1 MPLCVTSLFCIST
14 DEFALAEVK
23 QVQNEGICLI
33 LIELITEAEFIM
45 LLIYRIGGWLM
56 NLPNALTLFRFVLI
70 GIFPYLYF
78 LEGLENNK
86 VWAFAVFILAGIT
99 DVLDG
104 FIARRFNLI
113 TKWGKLMDP
122 LADKLMLIVVLISLY
137 TVELVPL
144 IVIIIVLAKE
154 LLMVLGAI
162 FIYRNRN
169 TVVQS
174 NIVGKS
180 SSAAFYV
187 AIIALVLNIPYA
199 YYILGAAVILTII
212 ALIQYGILNLK
223 KPDRKVKSNLDNIS

>member
-1 MPLCVTSLFCIST
+1 MSIPNILTFLRFC
-14 DEFALAEVK
+14 LV
-23 QVQNEGICLI
+23 G
-33 LIELITEAEFIM
+33 
-45 LLIYRIGGWLM
+45 
-56 NLPNALTLFRFVLI
+56 
-70 GIFPYLYF
+70 
-78 LEGLENNK
+78 
-86 VWAFAVFILAGIT
+86 VFIYVFNNPNIEGNLQWGIVIFIIAGIT

-104 FIARRFNLI
+104 YIARKFDMV

-223 KPDRKVKSNLDNIS
+223 KTDRKVKSNLDNIS

>member
-1 MPLCVTSLFCIST
+1 MSIPNILTFLRFC
-14 DEFALAEVK
+14 LV
-23 QVQNEGICLI
+23 G
-33 LIELITEAEFIM
+33 
-45 LLIYRIGGWLM
+45 
-56 NLPNALTLFRFVLI
+56 
-70 GIFPYLYF
+70 
-78 LEGLENNK
+78 
-86 VWAFAVFILAGIT
+86 VFIYVFNNPNIEGNLQWGIVIFIIAGIT

-104 FIARRFNLI
+104 YIARKFDMV

>member
-1 MPLCVTSLFCIST
+1 
-14 DEFALAEVK
+14 
-23 QVQNEGICLI
+23 
-33 LIELITEAEFIM
+33 
-45 LLIYRIGGWLM
+45 
-56 NLPNALTLFRFVLI
+56 
-70 GIFPYLYF
+70 
-78 LEGLENNK
+78 
-86 VWAFAVFILAGIT
+86 
-99 DVLDG
+99 
-104 FIARRFNLI
+104 
-113 TKWGKLMDP
+113 MDP

>member
-1 MPLCVTSLFCIST
+1 MSIPNILTFLRFC
-14 DEFALAEVK
+14 LV
-23 QVQNEGICLI
+23 G
-33 LIELITEAEFIM
+33 
-45 LLIYRIGGWLM
+45 
-56 NLPNALTLFRFVLI
+56 
-70 GIFPYLYF
+70 
-78 LEGLENNK
+78 
-86 VWAFAVFILAGIT
+86 VFIYVFNNPNIEGNLQWGIIIFIIAGIT

-104 FIARRFNLI
+104 YIARKFDMV

-144 IVIIIVLAKE
+144 IVIIVVLAKE

-162 FIYRNRN
+162 FIYRNRH

-174 NIVGKS
+174 NIVGKA

-199 YYILGAAVILTII
+199 YYIMGAAVILTLI

-223 KPDRKVKSNLDNIS
+223 KPDREVKSNLDNIS

>member
-56 NLPNALTLFRFVLI
+56 NLPNTLTLFRFVLI

-122 LADKLMLIVVLISLY
+122 LADKLMLITVLICLFIEE
-137 TVELVPL
+137 VIPL
-144 IVIIIVLAKE
+144 WAILIIVLKE
-154 LLMVLGAI
+154 LLMILGAA
-162 FIYRNRN
+162 FLYRNRKI
-169 TVVQS
+169 VVQS
-174 NIVGKS
+174 NIYGKL
-180 SSAAFYV
+180 ATFLFYV
-187 AIIALVLNIPYA
+187 AVTALIFKLPFANYIFGVAIFSTILALVKYADLNF
-199 YYILGAAVILTII
+199 
-212 ALIQYGILNLK
+212 
-223 KPDRKVKSNLDNIS
+223 RKGN